1 MQSKM
6 GGGCSL
12 LLGNGNRSRDK
23 NACACTWHSAAHV
36 VKECER
42 ENSPMG
48 CINFVSGEWAAL
60 TDVDGIPPKSNGYI
74 SKFFEALCLPG
85 RFGG

>member
-48 CINFVSGEWAAL
+48 CNNFVRGEVGGFDWRGRH
-60 TDVDGIPPKSNGYI
+60 TQKS
-74 SKFFEALCLPG
+74 
-85 RFGG
+85 